1 MTYLQLINNVLT
13 RLREDKITSVEVLDT
28 DPYYR
33 FIGTAVND
41 AKDRVEDAW
50 QWSALRRADIVPLN
64 VQAPGTNLLPAYP
77 LPNSADN
84 HYIIKGMYAT
94 DSGEPEETRSYY
106 HVREVTKQYMI
117 NRYLGG
123 QSAVPFGNPQMYC
136 VNRRDSD
143 GNIVVS
149 VYPRQDPAS
158 TMVLVVD
165 RVNHQPALD
174 GTTALDNTAPNGA
187 QDGLDR
193 NNLLVPSLPVYT
205 LATAL
210 ASRERGEVGGTPTSE
225 LFQIADRHLSD
236 AIAQDSALYPDELDW
251 YSAGATWSRT
261 NFRFN

>member
-13 RLREDKITSVEVLDT
+13 RLREEVITEDQIDS
-28 DPYYR
+28 DPYWR

-50 QWSALRRADIVPLN
+50 QWSALRGADIVPLN
-64 VQAPGTNLLPAYP
+64 TQAPGTNLLPSYP
-77 LPNSADN
+77 LPNSSDN

-94 DSGEPEETRSYY
+94 DSGVPESSRNYY
-106 HVREVTKQYMI
+106 PVREVSKEYMI
-117 NRYLGG
+117 QRYLGG
-123 QSAVPFGNPQMYC
+123 ESQVPFGNPQSYC

-149 VYPRQDPAS
+149 VYPQQDPAT
-158 TMVLVVD
+158 TMVLVCD

-174 GTTALDNTAPNGA
+174 GTTAVDNTAPNGA
-187 QDGLDR
+187 QDGLER
-193 NNLLVPSLPVYT
+193 NELLVPSLPVYS

-225 LFQIADRHLSD
+225 LFAIADRHLSD
-236 AIAQDSALYPDELDW
+236 AIAQDTALYPSEMDW
-251 YSAGATWSRT
+251 YSAGSTWTRT
-261 NFRFN
+261 NIRFN